1 MLSLHLGDLEGDL
14 LLVCGDGSFSSL
26 SLLSDL
32 NTEESES
39 FLTFSEALSG
49 LLESVDERIA
59 LVRQGDQILGLDLD
73 LVIFL
78 VLDVVSLLDSDL
90 SLDAV
95 DGDDLVLDL
104 LFFDVDLA
112 LDLVDDLSL
121 VADLD
126 LVLVELVLLGADLG
140 LDAVELVAEM
150 SHLVVVA
157 GD

>member
-14 LLVCGDGSFSSL
+14 LLVCGDGAFSSL

-49 LLESVDERIA
+49 LLESVDERVA

-104 LFFDVDLA
+104 LFFDVNLA